1 MQQDPISTFRPNR
14 LPIRLRSKSQFQKST
29 KKAKEVIDQFDA
41 VLTKHPIAKELCTVL
56 SLQEAIDSLDSQ
68 HIKAN
73 VEDILI
79 DRVLSKIDT
88 ERKPILDYLKA
99 FSYASKQI
107 VKHPLSHPFFYA
119 VHRSIKGLPKNE
131 HRYRRLQNWIGP
143 EGGPAEKAY
152 FFPPAPATV
161 SSYMS
166 NLIKYWNKEKKEP
179 LVQLAIIFAQLLIIH
194 PFMDGNG
201 RIARLL
207 VPLFLYQKGEISE
220 PLFFLSRYFK
230 RHRLAYFQNLF
241 SITSEN
247 RWDLWIQ
254 FFLKGIHEQGIKDL
268 KNLKR
273 IIALYTPLHNQLS
286 LEWSPKKVKQVL
298 LFLFQQPI
306 FSQEIC
312 RPHFGST
319 QKEIEQTITDL
330 RKKKIL
336 KQIRRRGKSFFAFT
350 ELLSR
355 AQNSGAPK
363 KR

>member
-14 LPIRLRSKSQFQKST
+14 LPIRLHSKTQFQKSA
-29 KKAKEVIDQFDA
+29 KRAKEVIDQFDA
-41 VLTKHPIAKELCTVL
+41 VVTKHPIAKELCTIL
-56 SLQEAIDSLDSQ
+56 LIHEAIDSLDSQ
-68 HIKAN
+68 HIKAT

-79 DRVLSKIDT
+79 DRVLSVQT

-99 FSYASKQI
+99 FSQASKQI
-107 VKHPLSHPFFYA
+107 VNHPLSHPFFFA
-119 VHRSIKGLPKNE
+119 MHRSIKGLPKNE

-166 NLIKYWNKEKKEP
+166 NLIKYWNTEEKEP

-207 VPLFLYQKGEISE
+207 VPLFLCRKEEISE

-247 RWDLWIQ
+247 RWDLWIR
-254 FFLKGIHEQGIKDL
+254 FFLKGVHEQGVKDL
-268 KNLKR
+268 KNIKR
-273 IIALYTPLHNQLS
+273 IIALYTALHDQLS
-286 LEWSPKKVKQVL
+286 LQWPPKKAKQVL
-298 LFLFQQPI
+298 LFLFQHPI
-306 FSQEIC
+306 FPQKIC
-312 RPHFGST
+312 RPHFGNS
-319 QKEIEQTITDL
+319 QKQIEQTINDL

-336 KQIRRRGKSFFAFT
+336 RLIRRRGESFFAFT
-350 ELLSR
+350 ELLS
-355 AQNSGAPK
+355 K
-363 KR
+363 KKPRKS